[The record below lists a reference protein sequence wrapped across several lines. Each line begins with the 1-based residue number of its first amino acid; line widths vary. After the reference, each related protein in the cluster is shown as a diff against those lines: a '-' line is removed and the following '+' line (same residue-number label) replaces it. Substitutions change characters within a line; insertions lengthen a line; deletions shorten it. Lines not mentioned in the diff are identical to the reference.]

1 MDKDLINLILEGLFW
16 LATAWLTVFMFLT
29 IFALSSISGQM
40 DEYKLLQIGK
50 LIFLGASV
58 YIFVWL
64 IRGLIVRKWWY

>member
-1 MDKDLINLILEGLFW
+1 
-16 LATAWLTVFMFLT
+16 
-29 IFALSSISGQM
+29 M

-50 LIFLGASV
+50 LIFLGTSV